1 MKAIIIA
8 SWMHVSDEH
17 RGLGL
22 HKFSTASVPV
32 SLADTCSAAFSTDL
46 KASSAPGKQ
55 HLSGCTILTSRLTA
69 ALMLLA
75 SAPGCRSRTC
85 RYVQPSHV

>member
-1 MKAIIIA
+1 MPYLLLQECMCEA
-8 SWMHVSDEH
+8 STHDNTVGYWLVS
-17 RGLGL
+17 
-22 HKFSTASVPV
+22 APV

-46 KASSAPGKQ
+46 KASSAPDKL

-75 SAPGCRSRTC
+75 SAPGCRSSTC
-85 RYVQPSHV
+85 KIQHPSYL